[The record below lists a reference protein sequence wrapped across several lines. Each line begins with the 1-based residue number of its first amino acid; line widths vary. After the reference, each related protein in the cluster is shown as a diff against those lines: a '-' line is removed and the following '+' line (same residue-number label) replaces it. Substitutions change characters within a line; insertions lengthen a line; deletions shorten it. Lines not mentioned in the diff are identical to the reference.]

1 MGHGRSGRAARAGER
16 EGWRVM
22 GRWCTAWRHAGSGG
36 AGTQSAAPASAPA
49 PGRRSAPRRRT
60 APASRTGPESR
71 TAGASRTASVRRL
84 AVVTAVLATACAT
97 ATAVALP
104 GGAAFAAGDA
114 PGYAFA
120 DGAPRVEGTN
130 AASDAA
136 ALTAGAT
143 YRSSLPR
150 DGTLYYRLGLDAAS
164 DAYVSVTAVPG
175 SAGEVTAVDGIR
187 VSVQDAEGGSCSS
200 DSATFGA
207 AHSPRPVTAWGMR
220 EIAPGGNRCQEPGTY
235 YVTVE
240 RARPQDSPPEDWD
253 LELTVATE
261 PRPARTGAT
270 EAPEAWDSASPE
282 AVPGEPEP
290 RTGGNG
296 FAHAT
301 PLGPGAWRDGIR
313 PGQTLYYKVPVDWG
327 RQIHAT
333 AELDGAREASGYAT
347 GALRLAL
354 HNPVRGEVDDAAKGY
369 TGRPATVGLAA
380 LPPVAYPN
388 RYATSGQVGAVRF
401 AGDYYLVVHLAEQ
414 VAEDFGEGPFGLTLR
429 VGLRGSARSGPDYA
443 GESRPEGIFA
453 VSAQD
458 RAAAPESGSQDDD
471 DLAMK
476 AVAVGGIGTGS
487 LLLAGLTVWTA
498 AARRRAG

>member
-1 MGHGRSGRAARAGER
+1 M
-16 EGWRVM
+16 
-22 GRWCTAWRHAGSGG
+22 
-36 AGTQSAAPASAPA
+36 P
-49 PGRRSAPRRRT
+49 
-60 APASRTGPESR
+60 
-71 TAGASRTASVRRL
+71 ASRTASVRRL
-84 AVVTAVLATACAT
+84 ALVTAVLATAT
-97 ATAVALP
+97 ATAIATAAALP

-120 DGAPRVEGTN
+120 DGAPRIEGTN

-136 ALTAGAT
+136 ALTAGST

-150 DGTLYYRLGLDAAS
+150 DGTLYYRLDLDAAS

-175 SAGEVTAVDGIR
+175 STGEVTAVDGIR

-261 PRPARTGAT
+261 PRPARTDAT

-327 RQIHAT
+327 RQIYAT
-333 AELDGAREASGYAT
+333 AELDGAQEASGYAT

-401 AGDYYLVVHLAEQ
+401 AGDYYVVVHLAAQ

-443 GESRPEGIFA
+443 GESRPKGLFA

-458 RAAAPESGSQDDD
+458 RAAAPESGSPADD

-498 AARRRAG
+498 AARRRAR